1 MSGIC
6 RVGKLFILSAP
17 SGAGKTTILKK
28 VMADLPGLAF
38 SVSHTTRP
46 PRPGEEDGAD
56 YHFVSRQQFEI
67 MREEGH
73 FWEWAEVHGNLYG
86 TSRTAVLAQ
95 LASGLDVIL
104 DIDVQGAAMLR
115 QCGDVQAASFLFIAP
130 PSLHALEQR
139 LRGRQTESEES
150 IVLRLHNAKN
160 EMLTVAFYDYLI
172 VNDAL
177 EQAIDTL
184 RAIIIAER
192 SRGHRL
198 PTGQPI
204 NILDF

>member
-1 MSGIC
+1 MSEIC
-6 RVGKLFILSAP
+6 RAGKLFILSAP
-17 SGAGKTTILKK
+17 SGAGKTTILRK
-28 VMADLPGLAF
+28 VMADLPGLVF
-38 SVSHTTRP
+38 SVSHTTRQ
-46 PRPGEEDGAD
+46 PRPGEVDGGD
-56 YHFVSRQQFEI
+56 YHFVSRQQFEA
-67 MREEGH
+67 MRDEGH

-86 TSRTAVLAQ
+86 TSRMAVLAQ

-115 QCGDVQAASFLFIAP
+115 QCGDIQAAFLFIAP

-139 LRGRQTESEES
+139 LRGRQTESEET
-150 IVLRLHNAKN
+150 ICLRLHNAKN
-160 EMLTVAFYDYLI
+160 EMLAVAFYDYLV
-172 VNDAL
+172 VNDSL

-192 SRGHRL
+192 SRGRRL

-204 NILDF
+204 DIFDF

>member
-6 RVGKLFILSAP
+6 RTGKLFILSAP

-38 SVSHTTRP
+38 SISHTTRR
-46 PRPGEEDGAD
+46 PRPGEVDGSD
-56 YHFVSRQQFEI
+56 YHFVSREQFEA

-86 TSRTAVLAQ
+86 TSRTAVMAQ

-115 QCGDVQAASFLFIAP
+115 QCGDAQGAFLFITP
-130 PSLHALEQR
+130 PSLQTLEQR
-139 LRGRQTESEES
+139 LRGRQTESEET
-150 IVLRLHNAKN
+150 IGLRLHNAKN
-160 EMLTVAFYDYLI
+160 EMMAVAFYDYLI

-198 PTGQPI
+198 PSGQPI
-204 NILDF
+204 GLFEF

>member
-6 RVGKLFILSAP
+6 RTGKLFILSAP

-38 SVSHTTRP
+38 SISHTTRR
-46 PRPGEEDGAD
+46 PRPGEVDGSD
-56 YHFVSRQQFEI
+56 YHFVSREQFEA

-86 TSRTAVLAQ
+86 TSRTAVMAQ

-115 QCGDVQAASFLFIAP
+115 QCGDAQGAFLFIAP
-130 PSLHALEQR
+130 PSLQTLEQR
-139 LRGRQTESEES
+139 LRGRQTESEET
-150 IVLRLHNAKN
+150 IGLRLHNAKN
-160 EMLTVAFYDYLI
+160 EMMAVAFYDYLI

-198 PTGQPI
+198 PSGQPI
-204 NILDF
+204 GLFEF